1 MLAEGIHIYNK
12 IVRVF
17 GSKKYNRVFCVLG
30 WGTEKCFSFF
40 HLTCL
45 FPLRKVWKLWR
56 SAPLPIHSS
65 IYSLSLSLS
74 RSFFL
79 LVLSFRWSSS
89 SRLRFSWCF
98 VSWIRTLQC
107 VSMFFYTVCKAY
119 LRHKNNW
126 QTRGFSNCLESPSG
140 IIHDAIWV
148 EGLSRCYS
156 SPRLSFQW
164 PLSPVKS
171 EKKNNHWRIVLFPAL
186 LFQLLVIWEIAL
198 DFRCACAIRHCGE
211 SFF

>member
-1 MLAEGIHIYNK
+1 MFFFFSPDLSLYFTKSMKALAFCTTVHPFIH
-12 IVRVF
+12 
-17 GSKKYNRVFCVLG
+17 L
-30 WGTEKCFSFF
+30 FS
-40 HLTCL
+40 LT
-45 FPLRKVWKLWR
+45 R
-56 SAPLPIHSS
+56 SLILSHSS
-65 IYSLSLSLS
+65 
-74 RSFFL
+74 
-79 LVLSFRWSSS
+79 FRRSSS

-98 VSWIRTLQC
+98 VSWIWTLQC
-107 VSMFFYTVCKAY
+107 VNIFFYTVFKAY

-126 QTRGFSNCLESPSG
+126 QTRGFSNYLESPSG

-156 SPRLSFQW
+156 SPRLPFQC

-198 DFRCACAIRHCGE
+198 DFRCACAIRHCGK

>member
-1 MLAEGIHIYNK
+1 M
-12 IVRVF
+12 F
-17 GSKKYNRVFCVLG
+17 FF
-30 WGTEKCFSFF
+30 FS
-40 HLTCL
+40 
-45 FPLRKVWKLWR
+45 PD
-56 SAPLPIHSS
+56 
-65 IYSLSLSLS
+65 LSLSFTKSMKALAFCTTAHPFIHTFSLTLS

-79 LVLSFRWSSS
+79 LVLSFRRSSS
-89 SRLRFSWCF
+89 SCLRFSWCF

-107 VSMFFYTVCKAY
+107 VSMFFYTVFKAY
-119 LRHKNNW
+119 LRHK
-126 QTRGFSNCLESPSG
+126 GFSNCLESPSG

-171 EKKNNHWRIVLFPAL
+171 EMKNNHWRIVLFPAL
-186 LFQLLVIWEIAL
+186 FFQLLVIWEIAL
-198 DFRCACAIRHCGE
+198 DFRCACAIRHCGK